1 MGLWTEFTHARAVT
15 LWAGERFHS
24 HTRSYT
30 PTRIDRRMSY
40 IVSYEMEG
48 RTAEEEWRE
57 QERRKRQIS

>member
-1 MGLWTEFTHARAVT
+1 
-15 LWAGERFHS
+15 
-24 HTRSYT
+24 
-30 PTRIDRRMSY
+30 MSY